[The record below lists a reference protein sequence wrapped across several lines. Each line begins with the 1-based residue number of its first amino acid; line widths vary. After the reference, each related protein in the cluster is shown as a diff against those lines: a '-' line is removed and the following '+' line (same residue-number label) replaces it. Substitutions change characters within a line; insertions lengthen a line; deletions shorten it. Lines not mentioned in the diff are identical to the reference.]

1 MRRNTLNRIVALER
15 SLAPGID
22 PIDRV
27 ILQVG
32 AAVSDGDLRIYA
44 RLEALP
50 ESERTQSEQ
59 AVFARCEQAHIDAL
73 SVWTSDELRQIAAT
87 GDVPTAPRGCL
98 SVAKTLRLRT
108 GQRLDR
114 RVEDADRAEEAR
126 AT

>member
-27 ILQVG
+27 VLQVR
-32 AAVSDGDLRIYA
+32 AVVSDGDLRIYA

-59 AVFARCEQAHIDAL
+59 DVFARCEQAYIDAF
-73 SVWTSDELRQIAAT
+73 SVWSTDELTQIAAT
-87 GDVPTAPRGCL
+87 GDAPTAPRGCL
-98 SVAKTLRLRT
+98 SVAKTLRLRRS
-108 GQRLDR
+108 QRLDR
-114 RVEDADRAEEAR
+114 GVEDADRTEQAR
-126 AT
+126 AG